1 MDPSKSFLHA
11 RAIPPPWFP
20 AVSPVY
26 KNNDRFIMTSFHY
39 RALLAINVDGT
50 TVLHFTVHQCRKWMI
65 FQAIILQLVI
75 TTVDIILMMRGEC
88 GIPPNLVSSLYCHS
102 IAVFALYNKSRPL
115 LLFLW
120 TIFLAEIAY
129 LSYNLATIT
138 PRLGFAED
146 CFVRS
151 SPPSF
156 IFYWYVDTTF
166 IIHLLFNRSPDWI
179 GLSRSHLRHSSSS

>member
-1 MDPSKSFLHA
+1 MQKVDDLPSDNS
-11 RAIPPPWFP
+11 
-20 AVSPVY
+20 
-26 KNNDRFIMTSFHY
+26 
-39 RALLAINVDGT
+39 
-50 TVLHFTVHQCRKWMI
+50 TVGDHHCRYHSHDAGWVWDSVP
-65 FQAIILQLVI
+65 L
-75 TTVDIILMMRGEC
+75 
-88 GIPPNLVSSLYCHS
+88 NLGSSLYCHS

-120 TIFLAEIAY
+120 TIFLAEVAY

-166 IIHLLFNRSPDWI
+166 TIHLLSNRSPDWI
-179 GLSRSHLRHSSSS
+179 GLSRSHLKRSSSSWHLSSLLWL